1 MVMFFL
7 EEGET
12 PTDASF
18 VLGSGATGTSD
29 PGVKPRVQRVGR
41 GLSVKTP

>member
-1 MVMFFL
+1 MFFL

-12 PTDASF
+12 QTDASF

-29 PGVKPRVQRVGR
+29 PV
-41 GLSVKTP
+41 LSQGFNVWDEGFR